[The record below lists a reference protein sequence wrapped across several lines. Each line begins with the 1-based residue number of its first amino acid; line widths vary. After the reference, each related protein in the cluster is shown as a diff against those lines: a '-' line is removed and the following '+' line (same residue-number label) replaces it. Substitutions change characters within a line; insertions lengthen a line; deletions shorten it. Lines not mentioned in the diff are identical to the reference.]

1 MANLSAAAGDGGVSG
16 PSNPKPPT
24 PQLPRATVTGTH
36 EGGNRFGTNATANLK
51 GTAIRHSV
59 AQTQGS
65 DSGWDGSNDT
75 TGNRSEVFSETLNL
89 RMPYGGGAG
98 VGQECDSPA
107 ISEASDDANR
117 AQA

>member
-16 PSNPKPPT
+16 PSNPTPAT
-24 PQLPRATVTGTH
+24 PQLPLATVTGTL

-59 AQTQGS
+59 AQTQGG
-65 DSGWDGSNDT
+65 DSWDGSNDT

-89 RMPYGGGAG
+89 RMAYGGGAG